1 MSEPVNLIWSVPDG
15 DALVA
20 KMARVSN
27 PQNESNNETAC
38 RLIRYLI
45 KNKHWSPFEMVSMCV
60 EIKTTRDISR
70 QILRHRS
77 FVFQE
82 RSQRYSAVQH
92 TTTTREARLQD
103 LHNRQNSRPLPAND
117 SIIGNAFYAAQCYV
131 WQTAM
136 MAYNRALDMG
146 VAKECARAL
155 LPEGLTPTRMYMSGT
170 VRSWLHYC
178 DLRRGNGTQKE
189 HAEIAEACWRVL
201 MRCYPAICTAFGALE
216 ESE

>member
-27 PQNESNNETAC
+27 PQNESNDATAC

-82 RSQRYSAVQH
+82 RPKGTRRCSTPPPPAKPGFRTYTTDKTADRYPPTTALSEMRFTPPSA
-92 TTTTREARLQD
+92 T
-103 LHNRQNSRPLPAND
+103 SGRP
-117 SIIGNAFYAAQCYV
+117 Q
-131 WQTAM
+131 
-136 MAYNRALDMG
+136 
-146 VAKECARAL
+146 
-155 LPEGLTPTRMYMSGT
+155 
-170 VRSWLHYC
+170 
-178 DLRRGNGTQKE
+178 
-189 HAEIAEACWRVL
+189 
-201 MRCYPAICTAFGALE
+201 
-216 ESE
+216 